1 MKPNKQSRVI
11 TKPSDMALLGQQ
23 LRAHLE
29 GGPVEVR
36 WRRPESQRSIE
47 QNDRMWAMLTDV
59 SEQVNWYGTKL
70 EPEEWKDV
78 FTASLKQQR
87 AVPGI
92 DGGFVILGARTSKM
106 SIKAMCDLTELMF
119 AFGADTAHP
128 VRWSDPNLKSLEQT
142 YGVAA

>member
-1 MKPNKQSRVI
+1 MNKQSRII

-36 WRRPESQRSIE
+36 WRRPETQRSRD
-47 QNDRMWAMLTDV
+47 QNDKMWAMLTDL
-59 SEQVNWYGTKL
+59 SEQVIWHGVRL

-78 FTASLKQQR
+78 MTAGLQKQR

-92 DGGFVILGARTSKM
+92 DGGFVILGQRTSKM
-106 SIKAMCDLTELMF
+106 SVRAMTELIELIGH
-119 AFGADTAHP
+119 FGDSRQVVWT
-128 VRWSDPNLKSLEQT
+128 DPKEQSLMAT
-142 YGVAA
+142 YGAAA